1 MNSLLAKPTA
11 SDSLMEKGDL
21 FSAVVLYEDLATRD
35 RAMEIC
41 DRLVHKFWA
50 EVEFDFNWW
59 RFDFLHDSA
68 LAADAVRLAARSE
81 LILLAAHAGR
91 ELPTAVKDW
100 IESWLPIR
108 EPGFGVL
115 VAMIGT
121 EADRIRGLSPI
132 HVYLREAAQRANMD
146 YLPQVIDAPLG
157 KLDTS
162 IETIANRAEKV
173 TSLLDDILHRP
184 PTPLRWG
191 INE

>member
-1 MNSLLAKPTA
+1 MQ
-11 SDSLMEKGDL
+11 
-21 FSAVVLYEDLATRD
+21 
-35 RAMEIC
+35 IC
-41 DRLVHKFWA
+41 DRLVQKFWA
-50 EVEFDFNWW
+50 DVEFDFSWW
-59 RFDFLHDSA
+59 RFDFLLDSA
-68 LAADAVRLAARSE
+68 LAGDAVRLAARSE

-91 ELPTAVKDW
+91 ELPPPVKNW

-108 EPGFGVL
+108 EQGFGVL

-121 EADRIRGLSPI
+121 EADRLRGLSPI

>member
-1 MNSLLAKPTA
+1 MNSMLIKPTA
-11 SDSLMEKGDL
+11 SDSLVDKGDL
-21 FSAVVLYEDLATRD
+21 FSAIVLYEDLATRH
-35 RAMEIC
+35 RAMQIC
-41 DRLVHKFWA
+41 DRLVQKFWA
-50 EVEFDFNWW
+50 DVEFDFSWW

-68 LAADAVRLAARSE
+68 LAGDAVRLAARSE

-91 ELPTAVKDW
+91 ELPPAIKNW

-121 EADRIRGLSPI
+121 EEDRLRGLSPI

-157 KLDTS
+157 KLDAS

>member
-1 MNSLLAKPTA
+1 MNSVLLKSPA
-11 SDSLMEKGDL
+11 SDSLVKKGDL

-50 EVEFDFNWW
+50 DVEFEFSWW
-59 RFDFLHDSA
+59 RFDFLQDSA
-68 LAADAVRLAARSE
+68 LAGDAVRLAARSE

-91 ELPTAVKDW
+91 ELPAPIKSW

-108 EPGFGVL
+108 APGFGVL

-121 EADRIRGLSPI
+121 EADHLKGMSPI
-132 HVYLREAAQRANMD
+132 HVYLREAAQQANMD

-157 KLDTS
+157 KFDAS
-162 IETIANRAEKV
+162 IETISKRAEKV
-173 TSLLDDILHRP
+173 TSLLDNILHRP

>member
-1 MNSLLAKPTA
+1 MNSLLAKSPV
-11 SDSLMEKGDL
+11 SDSLAKKADL
-21 FSAVVLYEDLATRD
+21 FSAIVLYEDHATRD
-35 RAMEIC
+35 RAMEVC

-50 EVEFDFNWW
+50 EVEFDFSWW
-59 RFDFLHDSA
+59 RFDFLHDTA
-68 LAADAVRLAARSE
+68 LASDAVRIASRTE

-91 ELPTAVKDW
+91 ELPPPVRNW
-100 IESWLPIR
+100 IEGWLPMR

-121 EADRIRGLSPI
+121 EADGLKGLSPI
-132 HVYLREAAQRANMD
+132 HVYLREAAQQANMD

-157 KLDTS
+157 KLDAS
-162 IETIANRAEKV
+162 IETISNRAEKV
-173 TSLLDDILHRP
+173 TSLLDNILHRP

>member
-1 MNSLLAKPTA
+1 MNSLSTKPTV
-11 SDSLMEKGDL
+11 SDSLVEKGDL
-21 FSAVVLYEDLATRD
+21 FSAVVLYEDVATRQ
-35 RAMEIC
+35 RAMQIC
-41 DRLVHKFWA
+41 DRLVQKFWA
-50 EVEFDFNWW
+50 DVEFDFSWW
-59 RFDFLHDSA
+59 RFDFLLDSA
-68 LAADAVRLAARSE
+68 LAGDAVRLAARSE

-91 ELPTAVKDW
+91 ELPPPVKNW

-108 EPGFGVL
+108 EQGFGVL

-121 EADRIRGLSPI
+121 EADRLRGLSPI

-162 IETIANRAEKV
+162 IETITKRAEKV

>member
-1 MNSLLAKPTA
+1 MNSLLAKA
-11 SDSLMEKGDL
+11 ADSLAKKGDP
-21 FSAVVLYEDLATRD
+21 FSAVVLYEDHATRD

-50 EVEFDFNWW
+50 DVEFEFNWW
-59 RFDFLHDSA
+59 RFDFLSDST
-68 LAADAVRLAARSE
+68 LAGDAVRLAARSE

-91 ELPTAVKDW
+91 ELPPPVTRW

-121 EADRIRGLSPI
+121 EADQLKGLSPI

-157 KLDTS
+157 KLDAS
-162 IETIANRAEKV
+162 IETISNRAEKV
-173 TSLLDDILHRP
+173 TSLLDNILHRP
-184 PTPLRWG
+184 PSPMRWG

>member
-1 MNSLLAKPTA
+1 M
-11 SDSLMEKGDL
+11 
-21 FSAVVLYEDLATRD
+21 
-35 RAMEIC
+35 
-41 DRLVHKFWA
+41 
-50 EVEFDFNWW
+50 
-59 RFDFLHDSA
+59 
-68 LAADAVRLAARSE
+68 
-81 LILLAAHAGR
+81 
-91 ELPTAVKDW
+91 VKSW

-121 EADRIRGLSPI
+121 DADRLKGLSPI
-132 HVYLREAAQRANMD
+132 HVYLREAAQQANMD

-162 IETIANRAEKV
+162 IETITKRAEKV

>member
-1 MNSLLAKPTA
+1 MNSMLTNPTA
-11 SDSLMEKGDL
+11 SDSLVHRGDL
-21 FSAVVLYEDLATRD
+21 FSAVVLYEDLATRQN
-35 RAMEIC
+35 AMQIC
-41 DRLVHKFWA
+41 DRLVQKFWA
-50 EVEFDFNWW
+50 DVEFDFSWW

-68 LAADAVRLAARSE
+68 LAGDAVRMAARSE

-91 ELPTAVKDW
+91 ELPTAVKNW
-100 IESWLPIR
+100 IESWLAVR
-108 EPGFGVL
+108 EPGFGAL

-121 EADRIRGLSPI
+121 EADRLRGLSPI

-162 IETIANRAEKV
+162 IETIGNRAEKV
-173 TSLLDDILHRP
+173 SSLLDDILHRP

>member
-1 MNSLLAKPTA
+1 M
-11 SDSLMEKGDL
+11 KGDL

-50 EVEFDFNWW
+50 DVEFEFSWW

-68 LAADAVRLAARSE
+68 LAGDAVRLAARSE

-91 ELPTAVKDW
+91 ELPPQVKSW

-121 EADRIRGLSPI
+121 EADRLRGLSPI
-132 HVYLREAAQRANMD
+132 HVYLREAAQQANMD

-157 KLDTS
+157 KFDAS
-162 IETIANRAEKV
+162 IETISKRAEKV
-173 TSLLDDILHRP
+173 TSLLDNILHRP

>member
-21 FSAVVLYEDLATRD
+21 FSAVVLYEDLATRH
-35 RAMEIC
+35 RAMQIC
-41 DRLVHKFWA
+41 DRLVQRFWA
-50 EVEFDFNWW
+50 DVEFDFNWW

-68 LAADAVRLAARSE
+68 LAGDAVRLAARSE

-121 EADRIRGLSPI
+121 EEDRLRGLSPI

-157 KLDTS
+157 THDTS
-162 IETIANRAEKV
+162 IETITKRAEKV
-173 TSLLDDILHRP
+173 TSLLDGILHRP
-184 PTPLRWG
+184 PTPVRWG

>member
-1 MNSLLAKPTA
+1 
-11 SDSLMEKGDL
+11 
-21 FSAVVLYEDLATRD
+21 
-35 RAMEIC
+35 
-41 DRLVHKFWA
+41 
-50 EVEFDFNWW
+50 
-59 RFDFLHDSA
+59 
-68 LAADAVRLAARSE
+68 VRLAARSE
-81 LILLAAHAGR
+81 LILVAAHAGR
-91 ELPTAVKDW
+91 ELPPAIKNW
-100 IESWLPIR
+100 IENWLPIR
-108 EPGFGVL
+108 EQGFGVL

-121 EADRIRGLSPI
+121 EADRLRGLSPI

-162 IETIANRAEKV
+162 IDTITKRAEKV

>member
-1 MNSLLAKPTA
+1 MNTLLAKPLA
-11 SDSLMEKGDL
+11 SDPLIKKGDL
-21 FSAVVLYEDLATRD
+21 FSAVVLYEDHATRD

-50 EVEFDFNWW
+50 DVEFEFNWW
-59 RFDFLHDSA
+59 RFDFLNDST
-68 LAADAVRLAARSE
+68 LAGDAVRLAARSE

-91 ELPTAVKDW
+91 ELPPPVTRW

-121 EADRIRGLSPI
+121 EADQLKGLSPI

-157 KLDTS
+157 KLDAS
-162 IETIANRAEKV
+162 IETISNRAEKV
-173 TSLLDDILHRP
+173 TSLLDNILHRP
-184 PTPLRWG
+184 PSPMRWG

>member
-1 MNSLLAKPTA
+1 MNSLLINPAGSVAK
-11 SDSLMEKGDL
+11 KGDL

-35 RAMEIC
+35 RALEIC
-41 DRLVHKFWA
+41 DRLVRKFWA
-50 EVEFDFNWW
+50 DVEFQFNWW
-59 RFDFLHDSA
+59 RFDFLNDSA
-68 LAADAVRLAARSE
+68 LAGDAVRLAARSE

-91 ELPTAVKDW
+91 ELPTPVKNW
-100 IESWLPIR
+100 IENWLPLR

-121 EADRIRGLSPI
+121 EVDRFKGLSPI

-157 KLDTS
+157 NLDAS

-184 PTPLRWG
+184 PTPMRWG

>member
-1 MNSLLAKPTA
+1 MNSLLTNP
-11 SDSLMEKGDL
+11 SGSLVKKEDL
-21 FSAVVLYEDLATRD
+21 FSAVVLYEDHATRD
-35 RAMEIC
+35 RAMEVC

-50 EVEFDFNWW
+50 DVEFDFNWW
-59 RFDFLHDSA
+59 RFDFLNDSA
-68 LAADAVRLAARSE
+68 LANDAVRLAARSE

-91 ELPTAVKDW
+91 ELPPPVKNW
-100 IESWLPIR
+100 IENWLPMR

-121 EADRIRGLSPI
+121 EEDRLRGLSPI

-157 KLDTS
+157 KLDAS
-162 IETIANRAEKV
+162 IETISKRAEKV
-173 TSLLDDILHRP
+173 TSLLDNILHRP

>member
-1 MNSLLAKPTA
+1 MNNLLAKPTA
-11 SDSLMEKGDL
+11 SDSLVDKGDL
-21 FSAVVLYEDLATRD
+21 FSAIVLYEDLATRH
-35 RAMEIC
+35 RAMQIC
-41 DRLVHKFWA
+41 DRLVHRFWA
-50 EVEFDFNWW
+50 DVEFDFSWW

-68 LAADAVRLAARSE
+68 LAGDAVHLAARSE

-91 ELPTAVKDW
+91 ELPAAVKNW
-100 IESWLPIR
+100 IESWLAIR

-121 EADRIRGLSPI
+121 EADRLRGLSPI

-146 YLPQVIDAPLG
+146 YLPQVVDAPLG
-157 KLDTS
+157 MLDTS
-162 IETIANRAEKV
+162 IETIAKRAEKV

>member
-1 MNSLLAKPTA
+1 MNTLLAKPLA
-11 SDSLMEKGDL
+11 SDPLIKKGDL
-21 FSAVVLYEDLATRD
+21 FSAVVLYEDHATRD

-50 EVEFDFNWW
+50 DVEFEFNWW
-59 RFDFLHDSA
+59 RFDFLNDST
-68 LAADAVRLAARSE
+68 LAGDAVRLAARSE

-91 ELPTAVKDW
+91 ELPPPVTRW

-121 EADRIRGLSPI
+121 EADQLKGLSPI

-157 KLDTS
+157 KFDAS
-162 IETIANRAEKV
+162 IETISNRAEKV
-173 TSLLDDILHRP
+173 TSLLDNILHRP
-184 PTPLRWG
+184 PSPMRWG